1 MKTSILAQCLLKKY
15 SVMGAFPLFCENCL
29 TNILLSSWVAV
40 SEVMNRSHLYESGA
54 LLFTD
59 MNIKSVSNF

>member
-1 MKTSILAQCLLKKY
+1 
-15 SVMGAFPLFCENCL
+15 MGAFPLFCENCL